1 MKHGNKKGKAKA
13 KATPS
18 GKKRKTAT
26 KSKASPGGGAKKVA
40 AKAPAARPVSKA
52 DGKGRGRNGGD
63 AVTFN
68 NPVVAAA
75 FKRAVKKYPNAFR
88 RLTD

>member
-18 GKKRKTAT
+18 GKKSKTAT
-26 KSKASPGGGAKKVA
+26 KSKASPGGSAKKIA
-40 AKAPAARPVSKA
+40 AKSALRQASKT
-52 DGKGRGRNGGD
+52 DGKGRGRNGD

>member
-18 GKKRKTAT
+18 GKKSQTA
-26 KSKASPGGGAKKVA
+26 AKKKAGPSSRGKEVA
-40 AKAPAARPVSKA
+40 AKAARAGSKA
-52 DGKGRGRNGGD
+52 DKARGRNGD
-63 AVTFN
+63 VVAFN

-75 FKRAVKKYPNAFR
+75 FKRAVKKYPTAFR